1 MTLDEAIK
9 HCEEKAKE
17 LREQPFK
24 EKMDIEDIATCEE
37 CAEEHEQL
45 AEWLKE
51 LKALKGSAN
60 EPKGDLISRSAL
72 REAIFK
78 RQYYID
84 GVDEVYNAIDNA
96 QAVEITEKQAI
107 LLLINSGWLVNH
119 DKELREKW
127 ERPQSEWL
135 CPNCYLYEQT
145 NDDYCQYAGEC
156 TINCRK
162 CKYFKQKGDA
172 E

>member
-24 EKMDIEDIATCEE
+24 EKMNIEEVADCEE

-51 LKALKGSAN
+51 LKAYRES
-60 EPKGDLISRSAL
+60 PKGDLID
-72 REAIFK
+72 REALK
-78 RQYYID
+78 K
-84 GVDEVYNAIDNA
+84 AIAESEPCCDVWRDIVDNA
-96 QAVEITEKQAI
+96 PAVEYPFYQEAYQTGFEEGKNA
-107 LLLINSGWLVNH
+107 
-119 DKELREKW
+119 
-127 ERPQSEWL
+127 RPQGKWKDHSEEGYVE
-135 CPNCYLYEQT
+135 CPFCEHLTNCEDNIDELH
-145 NDDYCQYAGEC
+145 YCW
-156 TINCRK
+156 NCGAYMRK
-162 CKYFKQKGDA
+162 GGA